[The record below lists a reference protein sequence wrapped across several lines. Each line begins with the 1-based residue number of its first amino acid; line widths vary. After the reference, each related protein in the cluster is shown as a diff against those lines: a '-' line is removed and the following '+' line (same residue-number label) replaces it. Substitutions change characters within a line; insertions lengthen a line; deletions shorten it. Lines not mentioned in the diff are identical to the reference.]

1 MKKITLL
8 LALTS
13 VLLVSFSAVAFAG
26 PVYDATTGAY
36 TGWAADVDSTMLQPV
51 TDSLTGNLGVLLPV
65 GITILAVL
73 IGVAL
78 IPRIIWK
85 FF

>member
-1 MKKITLL
+1 MVVYEAVYSKILKEGC
-8 LALTS
+8 AM
-13 VLLVSFSAVAFAG
+13 VDNGAVVITEA
-26 PVYDATTGAY
+26 
-36 TGWAADVDSTMLQPV
+36 MLQPV
-51 TDSLTGNLGVLLPV
+51 VDSITGNLGVLLPV
-65 GITILAVL
+65 GLTILAVM

>member
-1 MKKITLL
+1 MATMANGTVVITEAMLE
-8 LALTS
+8 
-13 VLLVSFSAVAFAG
+13 
-26 PVYDATTGAY
+26 PV
-36 TGWAADVDSTMLQPV
+36 VDSI
-51 TDSLTGNLGVLLPV
+51 TGNLGVLLPV
-65 GITILAVL
+65 GLTILAVM

>member
-1 MKKITLL
+1 MTTTAIVTSAMLAPITT
-8 LALTS
+8 A
-13 VLLVSFSAVAFAG
+13 
-26 PVYDATTGAY
+26 
-36 TGWAADVDSTMLQPV
+36 V
-51 TDSLTGNLGVLLPV
+51 TDNLTVLLPV
-65 GITILAVL
+65 GLGLMAIM

>member
-1 MKKITLL
+1 MVVYEAVYSKILKGGL
-8 LALTS
+8 FIMAYMANG
-13 VLLVSFSAVAFAG
+13 AV
-26 PVYDATTGAY
+26 VITE
-36 TGWAADVDSTMLQPV
+36 TMLQPV
-51 TDSLTGNLGVLLPV
+51 VDSITGNLGVLLPV
-65 GITILAVL
+65 GLTILAVM

>member
-1 MKKITLL
+1 MFSMASMANGTVVITETMLE
-8 LALTS
+8 
-13 VLLVSFSAVAFAG
+13 
-26 PVYDATTGAY
+26 PV
-36 TGWAADVDSTMLQPV
+36 VDSI
-51 TDSLTGNLGVLLPV
+51 TGNLGVLLPV
-65 GITILAVL
+65 GLTILAVM

>member
-1 MKKITLL
+1 MEPAVVITSDMLSPI
-8 LALTS
+8 TS
-13 VLLVSFSAVAFAG
+13 SV
-26 PVYDATTGAY
+26 
-36 TGWAADVDSTMLQPV
+36 
-51 TDSLTGNLGVLLPV
+51 TGNLGVLLPV
-65 GITILAVL
+65 GITLMAVM

>member
-1 MKKITLL
+1 MALFSMANGTVVITEGMLE
-8 LALTS
+8 
-13 VLLVSFSAVAFAG
+13 
-26 PVYDATTGAY
+26 PV
-36 TGWAADVDSTMLQPV
+36 VDSI
-51 TDSLTGNLGVLLPV
+51 TGNLGVLLPV
-65 GITILAVL
+65 GLTILAVM

>member
-1 MKKITLL
+1 MVVYEAVHTKILKGGLFIMT
-8 LALTS
+8 
-13 VLLVSFSAVAFAG
+13 AVVITEA
-26 PVYDATTGAY
+26 
-36 TGWAADVDSTMLQPV
+36 MLQPV
-51 TDSLTGNLGVLLPV
+51 VDSITGNLGVLLPV
-65 GITILAVL
+65 GLTILAVM

>member
-1 MKKITLL
+1 MVAMSAMSMSGMSTNGAVVITE
-8 LALTS
+8 
-13 VLLVSFSAVAFAG
+13 
-26 PVYDATTGAY
+26 
-36 TGWAADVDSTMLQPV
+36 TMLQPV
-51 TDSLTGNLGVLLPV
+51 VDSITGNLGVLLPV
-65 GITILAVL
+65 GLTILAVM